1 MSLPAPAQ
9 LDDHTR
15 MELNDST
22 TEQPAASAAAAL
34 VALTHAALP
43 QPAAAAAAGQWTI
56 SSGCPTLSRLKTVL
70 IDAPMYC
77 ALLSVGAPRVC
88 AGLKQ
93 RMDSANKPA
102 CELCGRRLSKVKN
115 TRAHGVGRACHP
127 RCKQRPE
134 EADAAAVINVAAE
147 PRPSKKRRA
156 ASDPGEPLN
165 LTRLRIRA
173 SPIDTSPPPPKKAR
187 SVIPA
192 DVSSLLDQA
201 HERRLALLAA
211 EANGSAASAAPA
223 ASVGSAASSAT
234 VDDDTAALTPAQQ
247 FRRDYLLD
255 VAPRC
260 SRCNFPR
267 TGKKG
272 WNEKKGCHTDKDC
285 NENRW
290 RTLDMFC

>member
-1 MSLPAPAQ
+1 VK
-9 LDDHTR
+9 HT
-15 MELNDST
+15 
-22 TEQPAASAAAAL
+22 
-34 VALTHAALP
+34 H
-43 QPAAAAAAGQWTI
+43 
-56 SSGCPTLSRLKTVL
+56 K
-70 IDAPMYC
+70 
-77 ALLSVGAPRVC
+77 
-88 AGLKQ
+88 
-93 RMDSANKPA
+93 
-102 CELCGRRLSKVKN
+102 
-115 TRAHGVGRACHP
+115 HGPGHACHP
-127 RCKQRPE
+127 RCKRRSE

-173 SPIDTSPPPPKKAR
+173 PPVDAPPPPPKKAHNII
-187 SVIPA
+187 SL

-211 EANGSAASAAPA
+211 ETNGFAASAAPA
-223 ASVGSAASSAT
+223 ASVASAASSAT
-234 VDDDTAALTPAQQ
+234 TDDALTPAQQ
-247 FRRDYLLD
+247 SRRDYLLD

-267 TGKKG
+267 TGRKG

-290 RTLDMFC
+290 RTIDMFC

>member
-1 MSLPAPAQ
+1 
-9 LDDHTR
+9 
-15 MELNDST
+15 
-22 TEQPAASAAAAL
+22 

-43 QPAAAAAAGQWTI
+43 QPAAAGQRTI
-56 SSGCPTLSRLKTVL
+56 SRCSLTFAGLGLTL
-70 IDAPMYC
+70 IDAPVCC
-77 ALLSVGAPRVC
+77 ALLSVGVPRVQEG
-88 AGLKQ
+88 AQPRTDGQ
-93 RMDSANKPA
+93 RNQL
-102 CELCGRRLSKVKN
+102 CELCGCRLSKVKH
-115 TRAHGVGRACHP
+115 TKPHPPGRACKHG
-127 RCKQRPE
+127 CKQRSN
-134 EADAAAVINVAAE
+134 EADAAGINVAAE

-173 SPIDTSPPPPKKAR
+173 PPVDTSPPPPKKAR

-234 VDDDTAALTPAQQ
+234 VDDDSTALTPAQQ

-272 WNEKKGCHTDKDC
+272 WNEKKGCHADKDC

-290 RTLDMFC
+290 RTIDMFC